1 MGRHDDL
8 WSLFYMLV
16 EFMAGQLPW
25 RKVKDK
31 EQVGAMKERYDHH
44 QLLKNMPVELRSFLE
59 HLQTLDYMTGPDY
72 PFLHNLF
79 DQCMRRKN
87 VHHSDPYDWEKGYG
101 DTSITT
107 TTTSQP
113 VAIKQTT
120 GQGCVPE
127 VLFLW

>member
-25 RKVKDK
+25 RKIKDK
-31 EQVGAMKERYDHH
+31 EQVGAMKEKYDHQ
-44 QLLKNMPVELRSFLE
+44 QLLKNMPEEFRSFLE
-59 HLQTLDYMTGPDY
+59 HLQTLDYLTSPNY
-72 PFLHNLF
+72 ALLHNLF
-79 DQCMRRKN
+79 EQCMHRKN
-87 VHHSDPYDWEKGYG
+87 IRDAEAFDWEKSYG

-113 VAIKQTT
+113 LAIKQTG
-120 GQGCVPE
+120 GQGWVN
-127 VLFLW
+127 L